1 MRWRVHTICAAS
13 LPGSAKRADSSTTT
27 RDGSLGAVAD
37 SDSDQ
42 RPYGTADA
50 SAPTGPVCGTTLAW
64 LSDRSLT
71 VVSAAVLPA
80 VVASTSFAT
89 REARLRT
96 PRSPMASGR
105 RTGLATHRR
114 SRREVAHDAII
125 GRVPATLEDPRIAQE
140 PRLWRA
146 PLPSLPVLLPV
157 LLPTR
162 RCNRRELVAS
172 AGDGLK
178 QTDRRSSLRRR
189 TGFGSVVLGLAA
201 IVVSGSACGGSGPA
215 TPATTLGTTAAL
227 GTAPDASNRAADGSS
242 AAVTVPPAAAPTI
255 ASSPVATAVH
265 ASTPSTRPARGLA
278 TPEAASKNLWDAW
291 RDDDRPRALVAA
303 TSSAVDSLFREVW
316 GAEIHNQGCAAL
328 SANTYR
334 CAFAD
339 EATAR
344 IVTVVGGSALG
355 YRSTRVDIVGSAA
368 LVTLVPVAT
377 APVGSVP
384 AGATT
389 LPADGVGTVGSSE
402 APTIATTA
410 RPRRTA
416 RTTVRRTTRSTRA
429 AAAGGKSSVPAAATP
444 SAQTATQPVS
454 GDGRVAVNAPVT
466 RVTGGNG

>member
-1 MRWRVHTICAAS
+1 M
-13 LPGSAKRADSSTTT
+13 
-27 RDGSLGAVAD
+27 
-37 SDSDQ
+37 
-42 RPYGTADA
+42 
-50 SAPTGPVCGTTLAW
+50 
-64 LSDRSLT
+64 
-71 VVSAAVLPA
+71 
-80 VVASTSFAT
+80 
-89 REARLRT
+89 
-96 PRSPMASGR
+96 
-105 RTGLATHRR
+105 
-114 SRREVAHDAII
+114 
-125 GRVPATLEDPRIAQE
+125 
-140 PRLWRA
+140 
-146 PLPSLPVLLPV
+146 
-157 LLPTR
+157 
-162 RCNRRELVAS
+162 AS
-172 AGDGLK
+172 AGGGLK
-178 QTDRRSSLRRR
+178 PEDRRSSLRRR
-189 TGFGSVVLGLAA
+189 TGFGSAVLGLVA
-201 IVVSGSACGGSGPA
+201 IVVAGSACGGSGPA

-227 GTAPDASNRAADGSS
+227 GTAPDTSNHAAGASS
-242 AAVTVPPAAAPTI
+242 AAVEVSPAAAPTI
-255 ASSPVATAVH
+255 ASSPVSTTVH
-265 ASTPSTRPARGLA
+265 ATTPSTRPARGLA

-368 LVTLVPVAT
+368 LATLVPVAT
-377 APVGSVP
+377 TPVGSVGSVGSVP
-384 AGATT
+384 ARATT

-416 RTTVRRTTRSTRA
+416 RTTVRRSTRSTRA
-429 AAAGGKSSVPAAATP
+429 ATAGGKPSVPAAATP
-444 SAQTATQPVS
+444 AAQTASQPGS